1 MHDAYRSICY
11 MCVCVWQTVFLYSIP
26 AQTLTPVP
34 CGFDKTFHFNMGFV
48 GNRSCNG
55 ELSDC
60 EQSTILKRTWD
71 MCDEPETEGEYSTV
85 AINAQCG
92 QTADYFGK
100 MCRAKAKCEKSIWRK
115 NVNQNI
121 SNNSPSNI
129 L

>member
-1 MHDAYRSICY
+1 MLIVQHVICAF
-11 MCVCVWQTVFLYSIP
+11 VSDRLFFLYSIP

-71 MCDEPETEGEYSTV
+71 MCDEPETEGEYSTGV
-85 AINAQCG
+85 LI
-92 QTADYFGK
+92 D
-100 MCRAKAKCEKSIWRK
+100 
-115 NVNQNI
+115 
-121 SNNSPSNI
+121 
-129 L
+129 